1 MREEKDMRAITFALT
16 LACMAAGTACQQA
29 NATSSNAKNTATIR
43 TTTTT
48 TANPNAR
55 SLQLER
61 SVYDMS
67 HRANMYHLLN
77 KR

>member
-1 MREEKDMRAITFALT
+1 MREEKDMRAITFVLT

-43 TTTTT
+43 NTT

-67 HRANMYHLLN
+67 HRASMYHLLN

>member
-1 MREEKDMRAITFALT
+1 MREENDMRAITFALT

-29 NATSSNAKNTATIR
+29 SATSSNAKNAATIR
-43 TTTTT
+43 TTT

-67 HRANMYHLLN
+67 RRANMYHLLN

>member
-1 MREEKDMRAITFALT
+1 MMTPKGKTLCCALA
-16 LACMAAGTACQQA
+16 LACIATGTACQQA
-29 NATSSNAKNTATIR
+29 NATGSNAKNTATIR
-43 TTTTT
+43 TTT